1 VLLAEAFFLVAH
13 DDTSGRP
20 RLHSRAVGLGL
31 GSALLAELLLSG
43 HVTWSDGRVLAHR
56 MARQRPPGDV
66 LLHMVMDRIVAEQA
80 QPLRTWL
87 AALAADAVD
96 QVAVHLTRSGV
107 IRVVGSGRWR
117 RPVRYLPVD
126 SHIAAGPQVRLNWLL
141 IHRQT
146 MTWSDVA
153 LAGLCQATGLLPD
166 LVWVDHRAQAL
177 AYMTEHIA
185 HARQA
190 LPALVE
196 LLEHTDAAVGDA
208 VLTHHP

>member
-13 DDTSGRP
+13 EDTSGRP
-20 RLHSRAVGLGL
+20 RLHGRAVGLGL

-43 HVTWSDGRVLAHR
+43 HVTVTDGRVVPHR
-56 MARQRPPGDV
+56 LARQRPPEDV
-66 LLHMVMDRIVAEQA
+66 LLHLVVDRVVAEPA

-87 AALAADAVD
+87 SALAADAVG
-96 QVAVHLTRSGV
+96 QVAAHLTRANL
-107 IRVVGSGRWR
+107 IRVVGSGRWG

-126 SHIAAGPQVRLNWLL
+126 SHAAAGPQVRLNWLL
-141 IHRQT
+141 IHRQPLS
-146 MTWSDVA
+146 WPDVV
-153 LAGLCQATGLLPD
+153 LAGLCQATGLLDD
-166 LVWVDHRAQAL
+166 LIWTDHRQHAQTYL
-177 AYMTEHIA
+177 AEHIG
-185 HARQA
+185 HARRT